1 MSQARV
7 AAINPKV
14 LPNVLFF
21 DRSPLSEAIVN
32 SSSQLESFLDRHPD
46 IELFEVV
53 LADVSGGLR
62 GKWVTRDKLST
73 VFADELKLPISS
85 LVFDSWGRDV
95 EEWVFLSGDG
105 DGCCVAEPWSL
116 APMPWGKRPM
126 AQVLVSLD
134 HEDGTRNGLDPRR
147 ILGNVEARFRERGLQ
162 PVVASEM
169 EFFLLDTQRDAQGR
183 PNHTQRDSVGGAL
196 GSGQTYGLEAM
207 AEVEDFMHAVRECC
221 EVQNLTV
228 DTLIKE
234 GAPSQYEIN
243 LLHHPDAL
251 LAADQA
257 LLLKRAIRGVARS
270 FERIATFMAKP
281 FGELA
286 GNGMHLHCSIADSS
300 GNNLF
305 NNGTP
310 QGSPLLRH
318 AIAGCMHTLPDV
330 MLLLAPTMNSYRR
343 FQRGMHAPLAPCWG
357 YENRTVALRVPA
369 GPLSAMRLEHRVGG
383 ADAQP
388 HLAIAAL
395 LAGML
400 YGIEHEL
407 EPPKALEG
415 NAWEQLEPS
424 LPQHWNDAL
433 DIFRK
438 SRFVAEYLGASFQ
451 EVYGLVKQQEID
463 EFGRHV
469 TPLEYDTNL

>member
-1 MSQARV
+1 M
-7 AAINPKV
+7 N
-14 LPNVLFF
+14 
-21 DRSPLSEAIVN
+21 
-32 SSSQLESFLDRHPD
+32 ESDSLTTFLNNHPD
-46 IELFEVV
+46 IELFEIV
-53 LADVSGGLR
+53 LADLAGGLR

-73 VFADELKLPISS
+73 VFAGELKLPVSS
-85 LVFDSWGRDV
+85 LAFDSWGRDV

-105 DGCCVAEPWSL
+105 DGYCVAEPRSL
-116 APMPWGKRPM
+116 VPMPWAKRPM
-126 AQVLVSLD
+126 AQILVSLD
-134 HEDGTRNGLDPRR
+134 HEDGTSNPLDPRR
-147 ILGNVEARFRERGLQ
+147 ILGALEARFQKQGLQ

-169 EFFLLDTQRDAQGR
+169 EFFLLDTQRDALGR
-183 PNHTQRDSVGGAL
+183 PQHTQRDSVGGAL

-207 AEVEDFMHAVRECC
+207 SEVDEFMHAVRECC
-221 EVQNLTV
+221 MAQNLTV

-257 LLLKRAIRGVARS
+257 LLLKRAIRGIARS

-281 FGELA
+281 FGDLA
-286 GNGMHLHCSIADSS
+286 GNGMHLHCSLQDAD

-305 NNGTP
+305 NDGTA
-310 QGSPLLRH
+310 QGSPLLRQ

-343 FQRGMHAPLAPCWG
+343 FQKGMHAPLAPCWG

-369 GPLSAMRLEHRVGG
+369 GPLSAMRLEHRVAG

-388 HLAIAAL
+388 HLVIAAL

-400 YGIEHEL
+400 YGIENAL
-407 EPPKALEG
+407 EPPPAMEG
-415 NAWEQLEPS
+415 NAWEQLAPS
-424 LPQHWNDAL
+424 LPQHWNAAL
-433 DIFRK
+433 DVFRQ
-438 SRFVAEYLGASFQ
+438 SRFVADYLGAPFQ
-451 EVYGLVKQQEID
+451 EMYALLKQQEID

>member
-1 MSQARV
+1 MLSSG
-7 AAINPKV
+7 
-14 LPNVLFF
+14 LFLQP
-21 DRSPLSEAIVN
+21 PLSPAPRVKTVTEQPQA
-32 SSSQLESFLDRHPD
+32 FLDRHPD
-46 IELFEVV
+46 VELFEVV
-53 LADVSGGLR
+53 LADLSGGLR
-62 GKWVTRDKLST
+62 GKWVTRDKIGT
-73 VFADELKLPISS
+73 VFADELKLPISA

-95 EEWVFLSGDG
+95 EEWVFLRGDG
-105 DGCCVAEPWSL
+105 DGCCVPEPRSL

-126 AQVLVSLD
+126 GQILVSLD
-134 HEDGTRNGLDPRR
+134 HEDGTPNPLDPRR
-147 ILGNVEARFRERGLQ
+147 ILGNVEARLQERGLQ

-169 EFFLLDTQRDAQGR
+169 EFFLLHSQRDHLGR
-183 PNHTQRDSVGGAL
+183 PRHTQQDSLGGAL
-196 GSGQTYGLEAM
+196 NTGQTYGLEAM
-207 AEVEDFMHAVRECC
+207 AEVDEFMHAVRECC
-221 EVQNLTV
+221 ELQSLAV

-234 GAPSQYEIN
+234 SAPSQYEIN

-257 LLLKRAIRGVARS
+257 LLLKRAIRGIARNY
-270 FERIATFMAKP
+270 ERTATFMAKP
-281 FGELA
+281 FGDLA
-286 GNGMHLHCSIADSS
+286 GNGMHLHCSLQDGE

-305 NNGTP
+305 DDGTRD
-310 QGSPLLRH
+310 GSVLLRQ
-318 AIAGCMHTLPDV
+318 AIAGCMETLPDI
-330 MLLLAPTMNSYRR
+330 MLLLAPTLNSYRR

-400 YGIEHEL
+400 YGIEQEL
-407 EPPKALEG
+407 EPPPAMEG

-424 LPQHWNDAL
+424 LPRDWNGAL
-433 DIFRK
+433 DAFRQ
-438 SRFVAEYLGASFQ
+438 SRFVADYLGASFQ

-463 EFGRHV
+463 EFSRHV
-469 TPLEYDTNL
+469 TPLEYDTNF

>member
-1 MSQARV
+1 MKTVTEQPQA
-7 AAINPKV
+7 
-14 LPNVLFF
+14 
-21 DRSPLSEAIVN
+21 
-32 SSSQLESFLDRHPD
+32 FLDRHPD
-46 IELFEVV
+46 VELFEVV
-53 LADVSGGLR
+53 LADLSGGLR
-62 GKWVTRDKLST
+62 GKWVTRDKIGT
-73 VFADELKLPISS
+73 VFADELKLPISA

-95 EEWVFLSGDG
+95 EEWVFLRGDG
-105 DGCCVAEPWSL
+105 DGCCVPEPRSL

-126 AQVLVSLD
+126 GQILVSLD
-134 HEDGTRNGLDPRR
+134 HEDGTPNPLDPRR
-147 ILGNVEARFRERGLQ
+147 ILGNVEARLQERGLQ

-169 EFFLLDTQRDAQGR
+169 EFFLLHSQRDHLGR
-183 PNHTQRDSVGGAL
+183 PRHTQQDSLGGAL
-196 GSGQTYGLEAM
+196 NTGQTYGLEAM
-207 AEVEDFMHAVRECC
+207 AEVDEFMHAVRECC
-221 EVQNLTV
+221 ELQSLAV

-234 GAPSQYEIN
+234 SAPSQYEIN

-257 LLLKRAIRGVARS
+257 LLLKRAIRGIARNY
-270 FERIATFMAKP
+270 ERTATFMAKP
-281 FGELA
+281 FGDLA
-286 GNGMHLHCSIADSS
+286 GNGMHLHCSLQDGE

-305 NNGTP
+305 DDGTRD
-310 QGSPLLRH
+310 GSVLLRQ
-318 AIAGCMHTLPDV
+318 AIAGCMETLPDI
-330 MLLLAPTMNSYRR
+330 MLLLAPTLNSYRR

-400 YGIEHEL
+400 YGIEQEL
-407 EPPKALEG
+407 EPPPAMEG

-424 LPQHWNDAL
+424 LPRDWNGAL
-433 DIFRK
+433 DAFRQ
-438 SRFVAEYLGASFQ
+438 SRFVADYLGASFQ

-463 EFGRHV
+463 EFSRHV
-469 TPLEYDTNL
+469 TPLEYDTNF